1 MEENNE
7 KPNVKIEVRNETVQ
21 TKNSKVIIIVLAI
34 IMILSGFAIGY
45 IIGKQNKLKEEKDI
59 NSKLSEDAIEEKHET
74 EKLNVKLTNNEI
86 SNFDLT
92 FLKLENEK
100 KNKVYS
106 PLSIKYA
113 LKMLEEGT
121 NGETKEQISNVL
133 KDYKLTKY
141 TSNKNMSFAN
151 ALFVKDSFK
160 SSVKQNYI
168 TNLKNNYNAEVVYDT
183 FASTKNINNWVKE
196 KTLDIIP
203 EILGS
208 IDNGVDFL
216 LVNALGID
224 MEWKIK
230 FFDWGENEF
239 WEEVEYEHENYYAGC
254 NTAVVTSRKFDNNKS
269 KVSGM
274 EVFASMDNYDITKIL
289 GEDNIRK
296 TVEEKY
302 RAFIKEKGTN
312 AWGESLTSSEE
323 IEKEISNYLDKYM
336 EEIKLNYTLR
346 GEVKSIDFSLYTD
359 NSVKVFAKD
368 LKEYNGTTLQYIGI
382 MPTNQNLDQYIKN
395 LDNTKLNNIIKNL
408 KELKRENFK
417 DGVITRINGF
427 IPKFNFEYTL
437 KLKDD
442 LAQLGI
448 KDVFN
453 SEKADLSELCSSEGE
468 YISDVIHKANIEFTQ
483 DGIKAAAATVTGGK
497 GALIPEFDYIYEVP
511 IEEIDLTFDKPYMFV
526 IRDKETGEVWFTGTV
541 YEPLEW
547 NKDETK
553 F

>member
-1 MEENNE
+1 
-7 KPNVKIEVRNETVQ
+7 
-21 TKNSKVIIIVLAI
+21 
-34 IMILSGFAIGY
+34 
-45 IIGKQNKLKEEKDI
+45 
-59 NSKLSEDAIEEKHET
+59 
-74 EKLNVKLTNNEI
+74 
-86 SNFDLT
+86 
-92 FLKLENEK
+92 
-100 KNKVYS
+100 
-106 PLSIKYA
+106 
-113 LKMLEEGT
+113 
-121 NGETKEQISNVL
+121 
-133 KDYKLTKY
+133 
-141 TSNKNMSFAN
+141 
-151 ALFVKDSFK
+151 
-160 SSVKQNYI
+160 
-168 TNLKNNYNAEVVYDT
+168 
-183 FASTKNINNWVKE
+183 
-196 KTLDIIP
+196 
-203 EILGS
+203 
-208 IDNGVDFL
+208 
-216 LVNALGID
+216 
-224 MEWKIK
+224 
-230 FFDWGENEF
+230 
-239 WEEVEYEHENYYAGC
+239 
-254 NTAVVTSRKFDNNKS
+254 
-269 KVSGM
+269 
-274 EVFASMDNYDITKIL
+274 
-289 GEDNIRK
+289 
-296 TVEEKY
+296 
-302 RAFIKEKGTN
+302 
-312 AWGESLTSSEE
+312 
-323 IEKEISNYLDKYM
+323 M